1 MTKHKTEDY
10 KISAVKYYLNN
21 DKGDGY
27 KKTCKIFD
35 CKKSTL
41 RDWIKRY
48 NTSKNLTRRNRK
60 PISYKIIKPQVK
72 TALELLKQNEQL
84 TMNELAIDMKN
95 KYPTFDI
102 TPQHLGQVIRDNN
115 KTRKRTRHEHFPK
128 ERYKK
133 PIEKQTELNKF
144 YSRVKQFPMNKIIC
158 LDETSVGS
166 ALKPTYSRCELGR
179 RCVIKTSNQ
188 FVFRKFTLLVAI
200 SNTKCVGK
208 ELYEKGGMTK
218 ERLLEFLEKHIFPN
232 YKDHLIIL
240 DNAGSHNNEL
250 IKNAITKSG
259 NTYLFAVP
267 YTPRSNLPIEAYFN
281 QIKTY
286 MKKDRNVENYQQ
298 LENNV
303 DKAIEKVKKENYKNY
318 FEYAYNLKEGYELKR
333 KLSTR
338 RRKLKIYK

>member
-21 DKGDGY
+21 DNGDGY
-27 KKTCKIFD
+27 KRTCKIFD
-35 CKKSTL
+35 CKKSSL
-41 RDWIKRY
+41 RDWIKRFK
-48 NTSKNLTRRNRK
+48 TAKNLTRRNRK
-60 PISYKIIKPQVK
+60 PISYKITKPQVK

-102 TPQHLGQVIRDNN
+102 TSQHLGQIIRDNN

-158 LDETSVGS
+158 LDETSIGS
-166 ALKPTYSRCELGR
+166 ALKPIYSRCELGR

-188 FVFRKFTLLVAI
+188 FVFCKFTLLVAI
-200 SNTKCVGK
+200 SNSKCVGK

-218 ERLLEFLEKHIFPN
+218 ERLLDFLEQNVFSK
-232 YKDHLIIL
+232 YKDYLIIL

-259 NTYLFAVP
+259 NHYLFAVP
-267 YTPRSNLPIEAYFN
+267 YTPKTDAIEQYFN

-286 MKKDRNVENYQQ
+286 LKKDRNVANFQE
-298 LENNV
+298 LEKNV
-303 DKAIEKVKKENYKNY
+303 EKAINKVKPENYKNY
-318 FEYAYNLKEGYELKR
+318 FEYTYNLKEVYELKR
-333 KLSTR
+333 KPSTR

>member
-1 MTKHKTEDY
+1 MTHKSEDY
-10 KISAVKYYLNN
+10 KISAVKYYLKNKDN
-21 DKGDGY
+21 IR
-27 KKTCKIFD
+27 KTCKIFD

-41 RDWIKRY
+41 QRWIKRY
-48 NTSKNLTRRNRK
+48 KTNKNLTRRNRK
-60 PISYKIIKPQVK
+60 PISYKITKLQVN

-84 TMNELAIDMKN
+84 TMNELAVDMKKKYN
-95 KYPTFDI
+95 KFDI

-133 PIEKQTELNKF
+133 PIEKANEMNKF
-144 YSRVKQFPMNKIIC
+144 FTEVRKFPINKIIC

-166 ALKPTYSRCELGR
+166 ALKPTYSRCNLGK
-179 RCVIKTSNQ
+179 RCIIKTSNQ

-200 SNTKCVGK
+200 NNSKYVGK
-208 ELYEKGGMTK
+208 EMYEKGGMTK
-218 ERLLEFLEKHIFPN
+218 ERLLEFLQKYIFPK

-281 QIKTY
+281 QIKNTL
-286 MKKDRNVENYQQ
+286 KKDRNVENYQQ

-303 DKAIEKVKKENYKNY
+303 DRAIEKVKPENYKNY
-318 FEYAYNLKEGYELKR
+318 FEYAYNLKKR
-333 KLSTR
+333 MDLQRKSSTR
-338 RRKLKIYK
+338 RKKLKFYK

>member
-1 MTKHKTEDY
+1 MTHKSEDY

-21 DKGDGY
+21 KDNIR
-27 KKTCKIFD
+27 KTCKIFD

-41 RDWIKRY
+41 QRWIQRY
-48 NTSKNLTRRNRK
+48 KTSKNLTRRNRK
-60 PISYKIIKPQVK
+60 SVSYKITKPQVK

-84 TMNELAIDMKN
+84 TMNELAIDMKK
-95 KYPTFDI
+95 KYPTFNI

-144 YSRVKQFPMNKIIC
+144 YNRVKQFHMNKIIC

-166 ALKPTYSRCELGR
+166 TLKPTYSRCELGR

-200 SNTKCVGK
+200 SNSKCVGK

-218 ERLLEFLEKHIFPN
+218 ERLLEFLEKYVFSN

-259 NTYLFAVP
+259 NHYLFTVP
-267 YTPRSNLPIEAYFN
+267 YTPTSNSPIENYFN

-286 MKKDRNVENYQQ
+286 LKKDRNVENFQE
-298 LENNV
+298 LEKNV
-303 DKAIEKVKKENYKNY
+303 EKAINKVKPENYKNY

-333 KLSTR
+333 KSSTR

>member
-1 MTKHKTEDY
+1 MTHKSEDY
-10 KISAVKYYLNN
+10 KISAVKYYLKNKDN
-21 DKGDGY
+21 IR
-27 KKTCKIFD
+27 KTCKIFD

-41 RDWIKRY
+41 QRWIKRY
-48 NTSKNLTRRNRK
+48 KTSKNIKRKNRK
-60 PISYKIIKPQVK
+60 SISYKITKPQVN

-84 TMNELAIDMKN
+84 TMNELVVDMKN

-133 PIEKQTELNKF
+133 PIEKANEMNNFFTEVRKF
-144 YSRVKQFPMNKIIC
+144 PINKIIC

-166 ALKPTYSRCELGR
+166 ALKPTYSRCNLGK
-179 RCVIKTSNQ
+179 RCIIKTSNQ

-200 SNTKCVGK
+200 NNSKYVGK
-208 ELYEKGGMTK
+208 EMYEKGGMTK
-218 ERLLEFLEKHIFPN
+218 ERLLEFLEKYIFPK

-259 NTYLFAVP
+259 NHYLFAVP

-286 MKKDRNVENYQQ
+286 LKKDRNVENYQE
-298 LENNV
+298 LEKNV
-303 DKAIEKVKKENYKNY
+303 NKAIEKVKPENYKNY
-318 FEYAYNLKEGYELKR
+318 FEYAYNIKEGMNLQR
-333 KLSTR
+333 KSSTR